1 MFYVMFFDIVL
12 FYIINAIRCDWSLW
26 GVVIWQNLSCSWHSQ
41 VPILNSETTN
51 FSLFWSVLITSSCDL
66 NNESWIYES
75 YIFSQ
80 KWFAI
85 IYISIIIRYKLIFVN
100 KFRICK
106 FRIRCWISWTLHWFL
121 KIFHWWYFLYKNSQ
135 FALFWKKLVV
145 PEFRNGSGYVVSK
158 IIIQKVC
165 QNTRFLFFWL
175 CKFVILKVGGLFLR
189 AGGYWLQFHIF
200 FL

>member
-1 MFYVMFFDIVL
+1 MRLKFV
-12 FYIINAIRCDWSLW
+12 RCRDLTEF
-26 GVVIWQNLSCSWHSQ
+26 
-41 VPILNSETTN
+41 ILLMTFSGTNSEFWNYQFFSRN
-51 FSLFWSVLITSSCDL
+51 FLFILICTYNKL
-66 NNESWIYES
+66 MRFEQRIL
-75 YIFSQ
+75 
-80 KWFAI
+80 KM
-85 IYISIIIRYKLIFVN
+85 YKLIFVN

-106 FRIRCWISWTLHWFL
+106 FRIRCLISWTLHWFL
-121 KIFHWWYFLYKNSQ
+121 KIFYWWYFFYKNSQ

-145 PEFRNGSGYVVSK
+145 TEFRNGCGYVMSK